1 MAVFALTP
9 EAVRRYLIQCQDG
22 GMAQDK
28 NPLQQRLANLKK
40 TLDSDP
46 TNVDVANRYWD
57 ALGSFGGHNVRS
69 GGFVREAF
77 RGCALDSR
85 EGVVAFVRAY
95 RELFEST
102 GEKPRPELFDE
113 ELLLALRSRVSELS
127 DEDRAKLDWILTS
140 IK

>member
-1 MAVFALTP
+1 
-9 EAVRRYLIQCQDG
+9 
-22 GMAQDK
+22 MAQNK

-40 TLDSDP
+40 TLDCDP
-46 TNVDVANRYWD
+46 TNVEAANRYWD

-77 RGCALDSR
+77 RGCALDSP

-113 ELLLALRSRVSELS
+113 ELLLALRSRVPELS

>member
-1 MAVFALTP
+1 MAGFALTP

-77 RGCALDSR
+77 RGCA
-85 EGVVAFVRAY
+85 
-95 RELFEST
+95 
-102 GEKPRPELFDE
+102 
-113 ELLLALRSRVSELS
+113 
-127 DEDRAKLDWILTS
+127 
-140 IK
+140 